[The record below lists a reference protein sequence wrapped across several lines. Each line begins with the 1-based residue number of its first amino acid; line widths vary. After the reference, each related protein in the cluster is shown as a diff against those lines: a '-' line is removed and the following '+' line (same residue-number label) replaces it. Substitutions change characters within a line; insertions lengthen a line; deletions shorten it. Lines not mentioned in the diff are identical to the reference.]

1 MRVFE
6 QIILNWELIC
16 VALAVLVNTVAA
28 FYNLIRLCRSGKMT
42 DAETW
47 LALIEAARIYEKEAE
62 ILGGDAGEKLEYVL
76 ANLHRF
82 TDKLGCY
89 YDRDRLIELIE
100 GDIAFAKAINP
111 AARIEGAAALEDDG
125 KEEA

>member
-28 FYNLIRLCRSGKMT
+28 IYNLIRLCRSGKMT
-42 DAETW
+42 EAETW

-62 ILGGDAGEKLEYVL
+62 ILGGNAGEKLEYVL
-76 ANLHRF
+76 SNLHRF

-111 AARIEGAAALEDDG
+111 TQRTEAVRLEDDG